1 MTINIEKKHIL
12 IGATVIGIV
21 LLAFFGIR
29 AMKNSAYMKQA
40 KECQMDITLLYYGS
54 SILSSEL
61 HDVWSDYIMEDKKY
75 INPSTGKFYKS
86 KWDAPS
92 SAYTEYCYNFSEAIS
107 KEADYYEGKGVN
119 HILDSL
125 YSAAKTTITKMT
137 PSPKKYSEIHSHIV
151 DLFHTA
157 EAMYNCATSPE
168 GSLKSYTEAINSL
181 SADYKKQKSQV
192 DIEIGELDEKELGEQ
207 QLSLLLKFL

>member
-1 MTINIEKKHIL
+1 
-12 IGATVIGIV
+12 
-21 LLAFFGIR
+21 
-29 AMKNSAYMKQA
+29 
-40 KECQMDITLLYYGS
+40 
-54 SILSSEL
+54 
-61 HDVWSDYIMEDKKY
+61 
-75 INPSTGKFYKS
+75 
-86 KWDAPS
+86 
-92 SAYTEYCYNFSEAIS
+92 
-107 KEADYYEGKGVN
+107 
-119 HILDSL
+119 
-125 YSAAKTTITKMT
+125 MT
-137 PSPKKYSEIHSHIV
+137 PAPKKYSEIHAHMV